1 VIFKPTATVIGSGIQ
16 GCTIALQLLRKGYK
30 IRLIEQS
37 PDIYQRASLNQEGK
51 IHLGFIYALDQSGRT
66 TSKMLADA
74 LMFAPILETLIQ
86 KKIDWEQIK
95 SHKFHYLVARDS
107 MVSPDFLNQHYALVE
122 NGCQNLLKDKGLHYL
137 GKRPE
142 TLYSWKKATSSMFS
156 PEIVEAV
163 FTTEE
168 YAIDPVQLRQ
178 LLVEEIRLHERI
190 TIYPSHRVVD
200 ISQLESGY
208 NVTCRFGNDTVQ
220 LKSDIVIN
228 AAWDGKRQL
237 DQLMGINDDQA
248 WSHRLK
254 FSILFPAPSPQD
266 IPSFSV
272 VQGSY
277 GDYVCYPAGKS
288 SYFSWYPVC
297 MTEQRSDISIPDRW
311 QSIVQG
317 TIDQDDYQH
326 LINESLIALRNLI
339 PGIRVTGPY
348 RLRAGTILAR
358 GHRSITDPT
367 SEFHQ
372 RADPPYCIYQGY
384 FSVNTGKFTSAPR
397 NSYRLMELI

>member
-1 VIFKPTATVIGSGIQ
+1 MIFKPTATVIGSGIQ
-16 GCTIALQLLRKGYK
+16 GCTIALQLLRRGYH
-30 IRLIEQS
+30 IRLVERS
-37 PDIYQRASLNQEGK
+37 PDIYQRASVNQEGK

-74 LMFAPILETLIQ
+74 LMFAPVLETLIQ
-86 KKIDWEQIK
+86 KKINWDQIK
-95 SHKFHYLVARDS
+95 SHKFQYLIARDS
-107 MVSPDFLNQHYALVE
+107 MVPPDFLNQHYALVE

-142 TLYSWKKATSSMFS
+142 TLYSWKKATSSIFS
-156 PEIVEAV
+156 PEKVEAI

-200 ISQLESGY
+200 IFRHESGY
-208 NVTCRFGNDTVQ
+208 NVTCRFGSDTIQ

-237 DQLMGINDDQA
+237 DQLMGTGDDQA

-254 FSILFPAPSPQD
+254 FGIIFPVPSPEN

-277 GDYVCYPAGKS
+277 GDYVHYPAGKY
-288 SYFSWYPVC
+288 SYFSWYSAC
-297 MTEQRSDISIPDRW
+297 MTEQRSDIMIPERW

-317 TIDQDDYQH
+317 PIDQNSYQQ
-326 LINESLIALRNLI
+326 LIDESLIALKDLV
-339 PGIRVTGPY
+339 PGIRVSGPY
-348 RLRAGTILAR
+348 QLRAGTILAR
-358 GHRSITDPT
+358 GHRSITDPA
-367 SEFHQ
+367 SELHQ
-372 RADPPYCIYQGY
+372 RADPPFSINQGY
-384 FSVNTGKFTSAPR
+384 FSVNTGKFTSAPH
-397 NSYRLMELI
+397 NSHRLMELL